1 MVELIKEFPLSDIGG
16 QMMEEKI
23 RKVAYTKQEV
33 NIMID
38 RAVKVAVEEA
48 RRIDAESMR
57 KHNRDAT
64 VISMILGFTALA
76 LFVDGLLRLLGI
88 IPPFMQI
95 DIDVLDKIVERVE
108 NDVIDKVRQVP
119 IQKILQSG
127 FRWMVL
133 IFVVCWVITLVYAV
147 RLMYS
152 LYSTTDYGVIE
163 GKKVIRKIPHPEMME
178 VKPGDELMVVKFGDE
193 EPKDELHE
201 ELKNR
206 IEELED
212 DDEDDDGEGDV
223 VISRR

>member
-38 RAVKVAVEEA
+38 RAVKVAVDEA
-48 RRIDAESMR
+48 RKIDAESMA

-108 NDVIDKVRQVP
+108 SDVIDRVRQVP

-127 FRWMVL
+127 FR
-133 IFVVCWVITLVYAV
+133 
-147 RLMYS
+147 
-152 LYSTTDYGVIE
+152 
-163 GKKVIRKIPHPEMME
+163 
-178 VKPGDELMVVKFGDE
+178 
-193 EPKDELHE
+193 
-201 ELKNR
+201 
-206 IEELED
+206 
-212 DDEDDDGEGDV
+212 
-223 VISRR
+223 